1 MGITPH
7 ASGAKGQVI
16 PSNPLGGVVICLFA
30 PRRRGPSAR
39 PAGLFGTVFP
49 WHDWPYGGALRNCAP
64 WCLHKGTTIKRE
76 LRQAADAAEDVT
88 NSRTLELLAR
98 AGFAVSGIL
107 HLLVGTIAIRLATGG
122 GGSADV
128 SGAVAELAGQPAGP
142 ILLWSSFAACAAL
155 ALWQASDTI
164 FDFNH
169 LPTKQKA
176 GKKLVAAAQALVFA
190 GLALTLASFATG
202 TGSSA
207 DNRQSATDLTV
218 TVIRA
223 PGGVALLVLVGAGVA
238 ITGVVY
244 AIRGIRKSFEK
255 HLALPSSKVAR
266 TGVTALGV
274 TGYVAKGVVL
284 LLAGLLIMIAT
295 LRAHPE
301 ESTGL
306 DGGLKALCDQPFG
319 IYVLAGVGA
328 GLICYG
334 IYMVV
339 RARLARM

>member
-1 MGITPH
+1 MCTI
-7 ASGAKGQVI
+7 
-16 PSNPLGGVVICLFA
+16 
-30 PRRRGPSAR
+30 SAC
-39 PAGLFGTVFP
+39 T
-49 WHDWPYGGALRNCAP
+49 
-64 WCLHKGTTIKRE
+64 KETTIKRE

-98 AGFAVSGIL
+98 AGFAASGIL

-128 SGAVAELAGQPAGP
+128 SGAVAELASQPAGP

-155 ALWQASDTI
+155 ALWQASDAI

-169 LPTKQKA
+169 LPTKKKA
-176 GKKLVAAAQALVFA
+176 GKKLIAVAQALVFA

-223 PGGVALLVLVGAGVA
+223 PGGVVLLVLVGAGVA

-244 AIRGIRKSFEK
+244 AIRGMRKSFEK
-255 HLALPSSKVAR
+255 HLKLPSSGAAR
-266 TGVTALGV
+266 TAVTALGV

-284 LLAGLLIMIAT
+284 LLTGLLIVIAT
-295 LRAHPE
+295 LRQHPE

-306 DGGLKALCDQPFG
+306 DGGLKALRDQPFG